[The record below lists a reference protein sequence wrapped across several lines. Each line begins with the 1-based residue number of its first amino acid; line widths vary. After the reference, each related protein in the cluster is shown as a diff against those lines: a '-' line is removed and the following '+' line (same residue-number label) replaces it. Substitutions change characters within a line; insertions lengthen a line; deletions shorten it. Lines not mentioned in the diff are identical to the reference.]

1 MLADL
6 GFTAIAL
13 DFFGVEVKLEGFEDY
28 RRETGALYK
37 NREEFR
43 PRIETVINAAS
54 NALGLRSRNILIGY
68 CFGGARF

>member
-13 DFFGVEVKLEGFEDY
+13 DLFGVDAKLEGFEDY

-37 NREEFR
+37 TEMN
-43 PRIETVINAAS
+43 
-54 NALGLRSRNILIGY
+54 
-68 CFGGARF
+68 FGPV